1 MVHVHGACLSKPS
14 IKASYEHSRREP
26 TFSIKGHTAM
36 TTTQLC
42 YCSWKAA
49 PDNTYTQAGLGS
61 NKTLFTETGGGPPM
75 AIGC

>member
-1 MVHVHGACLSKPS
+1 MVQVCSAWPSKPS
-14 IKASYEHSRREP
+14 IKISSEHSRREP

-49 PDNTYTQAGLGS
+49 PDNMYTWAGLGS
-61 NKTLFTETGGGPPM
+61 NKPLFTETGGGPPM
-75 AIGC
+75 AIGR